1 MTTAETTEATAGPA
15 GGLEIV
21 SIIPE
26 PTDSE
31 RAAIIAAVEA
41 LGSEI
46 WPDPGTATMPAPSPR
61 WRYAGR
67 PWRRR
72 TRYGGWA

>member
-1 MTTAETTEATAGPA
+1 MTAPEATAGAQPA
-15 GGLEIV
+15 VSLEIV
-21 SIIPE
+21 SITPE

-46 WPDPGTATMPAPSPR
+46 WPDPGTATVPAPAPR